1 MLKTEARPVKYV
13 ILIMSFLLS
22 TVVYSGQD
30 ELQNINQLRWENR
43 IILIYSTG
51 KDNDKDIV
59 NIRLFTKY
67 EEKINERDL
76 VWFIIKESEVITNY
90 SNTLSNEFL
99 SNTKNRF
106 PIEGDKA
113 LLIGKDGHIKAKGA
127 ELNLNF
133 IFREVDSMPMR
144 QQEIKNSVQ

>member
-13 ILIMSFLLS
+13 MLIMSFLLS

-51 KDNDKDIV
+51 KDNDIV